1 VREPREEAYRN
12 CIRCGACLGA
22 CPTYRESLTETA
34 SPRGRVALTR
44 MGLEGALALS
54 DNLLEQMYSCFAC
67 LACNDACP
75 VGIRPAEV
83 ALSMRG
89 VQEQLRPRRWKE
101 ILFGRILSDAGRMET
116 ATLPLRLYERL
127 GIRRLAYLL
136 RLNRLLP
143 GPLRDW
149 EAMLPRIPQRP
160 LRRVLPEV
168 TEARSGPARYRVGF
182 FLGCA
187 QSLLFAEESAAALR
201 VLARN
206 GCTVITPKEV
216 QCCGMPA
223 RAYGRTDLAEGHARH
238 NIALFERQDLDVIVT
253 DCATCG
259 SMLKEYGSLLAGDPE
274 WAPRAQAFGRKVR
287 DISEFL
293 AELPALEP
301 HGRIQGKVTYH
312 DPCHLRRAQQV
323 WKQPRRLLSQ
333 IDGLTLTEMPEAD
346 WCCGSAGSQLITHY
360 ETSRKVLDRKL
371 DNIARTG
378 ARIVASGC
386 PACRM
391 QLNAGLRRRGLPVR
405 VVHPVALLDEAYE
418 EGNG

>member
-1 VREPREEAYRN
+1 MREPAEAAYQS
-12 CIRCGACLGA
+12 CIRCGACLAA

-44 MGLEGALALS
+44 MGLEGGLALS

-67 LACNDACP
+67 MACDEACP

-83 ALSMRG
+83 ALSMRS
-89 VQEQLRPRRWKE
+89 VQEQLRPKRWKE
-101 ILFGRILSDAGRMET
+101 LLLGRVVSDADRMET

-127 GIRRLAYLL
+127 GIRHLVYLL
-136 RLNRLLP
+136 GLNRLLP
-143 GPLRDW
+143 GRLRDW

-160 LRRVLPEV
+160 LRRILPEV
-168 TEARSGPARYRVGF
+168 TEARGQARYRVGF

-187 QSLLFAEESAAALR
+187 QSLLFADESEAALR

-206 GCTVITPKEV
+206 GCTVVTPKEV

-223 RAYGRTDLAEGHARH
+223 HAYGRTDLAEGDARH
-238 NIALFERQDLDVIVT
+238 NIGVFGQYDLDVIVT

-259 SMLKEYGSLLAGDPE
+259 STLKEYGSLLAGDPE
-274 WAPRAQAFGRKVR
+274 WAPRAQAFQGKVR

-301 HGRIQGKVTYH
+301 HGRLEGKVTYH

-323 WKQPRRLLSQ
+323 WKQPRTLLSE
-333 IDGLTLTEMPEAD
+333 IDGLQLAELPEAD

-360 ETSRKVLDRKL
+360 ETSWKVLDRKL
-371 DNIARTG
+371 DNIAQTG
-378 ARIVASGC
+378 AQIVASGC

-391 QLNAGLRRRGLPVR
+391 QLTAGLRRRGLRVR

-418 EGNG
+418 GDNG

>member
-1 VREPREEAYRN
+1 
-12 CIRCGACLGA
+12 
-22 CPTYRESLTETA
+22 
-34 SPRGRVALTR
+34 
-44 MGLEGALALS
+44 MGLEGSLAVS
-54 DNLLEQMYSCFAC
+54 DNLIEQMYSCFAC
-67 LACNDACP
+67 MACTEACP

-83 ALSMRG
+83 ALAMRSVG
-89 VQEQLRPRRWKE
+89 EQRRPRKWKE
-101 ILFGRILSDAGRMET
+101 LLFGRVVSHAGRMEA
-116 ATLPLRLYERL
+116 ATLPLRLYEGL
-127 GIRRLAYLL
+127 GLRRLAYLL
-136 RLNRLLP
+136 GLSRLLP
-143 GPLRDW
+143 GRLRDW

-168 TEARSGPARYRVGF
+168 TAARGEARYRVGF

-206 GCTVITPKEV
+206 GCTVITPKDV

-238 NIALFERQDLDVIVT
+238 NIALFERHDVDVIVT

-274 WAPRAQAFGRKVR
+274 WAPRAQAFRGKVR
-287 DISEFL
+287 DVSEFL

-301 HGRIQGKVTYH
+301 RGRIEGKVTYH

-323 WKQPRRLLSQ
+323 WKQPRKLLSE
-333 IDGLTLTEMPEAD
+333 IDGLQLVELPEAD

-360 ETSRKVLDRKL
+360 DTSWRVLDRKL
-371 DNIARTG
+371 DSIARTG
-378 ARIVASGC
+378 AQVVATGC

-418 EGNG
+418 EADG